1 MSGKRRAAAIGQAVA
16 GQAKDL
22 SERTYQ
28 RARRLPKRVYERV
41 FTGYGTPFRWLS
53 AEFASSVAGDTLIAL
68 GLAGTLFF
76 SVPSAEA
83 RDKVALYLLLT
94 LAPYSVIAPLLPRF
108 FARFPGSY
116 RASLAASSGGRA
128 AIALFLA
135 IGVNTLWLYP
145 LAFTLLV
152 LSRLH
157 TIAKGSLVPVT
168 VPGPEA
174 LVAANGLLARVG
186 IVGGAVAIPIGSA
199 AVRWIGSWPALV
211 VAALFFVLA
220 ALCAGQVPSPSEPSR
235 DLEGARRGAA
245 MPRLARLPM
254 IATAVVRFI
263 NGFLLALL
271 AFVFK
276 DIDAPLADFGALLVA
291 AGLGYGVASYVSP
304 FLARRL
310 REEPTVVAALAIEA
324 AAAFITAQ
332 IFGLSAAV
340 VLAAS
345 AGLAWGTAKFG
356 FDALLQKTAS
366 REQRGA
372 AFTRAETIFQLLWVF
387 GALLPIAFT
396 ISSTVGLSFAGT
408 AALFAQV
415 VIVSGLL
422 VEARNGENLD

>member
-1 MSGKRRAAAIGQAVA
+1 MKVDAFRGRLERSSRNAYRAIRHGPRRMY
-16 GQAKDL
+16 D
-22 SERTYQ
+22 
-28 RARRLPKRVYERV
+28 RV
-41 FTGYGTPFRWLS
+41 FKGYGTPFRWLS
-53 AEFASSVAGDTLIAL
+53 AEFGASVAGDTLVAL
-68 GLAGTLFF
+68 GLAGSLFF

-108 FARFPGSY
+108 FSRFPGSY
-116 RASLAASSGGRA
+116 RNSLTASSVGRA
-128 AIALFLA
+128 VVALLLA
-135 IGVNTLWLYP
+135 IGVQTFWLYP

-168 VPGPEA
+168 VTSPQA

-186 IVGGAVAIPIGSA
+186 IVGGAVVVPIGA
-199 AVRWIGSWPALV
+199 ASVKWIGPWPALV
-211 VAALFFVLA
+211 VAALCFVLA
-220 ALCAGQVPSPSEPSR
+220 ALCAQQVPSPHRSTREIPR
-235 DLEGARRGAA
+235 AA
-245 MPRLARLPM
+245 GKWTIPRLARLPM

-276 DIDAPLADFGALLVA
+276 DVDAPLAEFGALLFA
-291 AGLGYGVASYVSP
+291 AGLGYGLASYVSP

-310 REEPTVVAALAIEA
+310 REEPTVLAALAIEA

-332 IFGLSAAV
+332 VFGLPAAV
-340 VLAAS
+340 ILAAS

-356 FDALLQKTAS
+356 FDALLQKTAA
-366 REQRGA
+366 RDQRGA
-372 AFTRAETIFQLLWVF
+372 AFTRAETIYQLMWVL

-422 VEARNGENLD
+422 VEARNGEPIG

>member
-1 MSGKRRAAAIGQAVA
+1 
-16 GQAKDL
+16 
-22 SERTYQ
+22 
-28 RARRLPKRVYERV
+28 
-41 FTGYGTPFRWLS
+41 
-53 AEFASSVAGDTLIAL
+53 
-68 GLAGTLFF
+68 
-76 SVPSAEA
+76 
-83 RDKVALYLLLT
+83 
-94 LAPYSVIAPLLPRF
+94 
-108 FARFPGSY
+108 
-116 RASLAASSGGRA
+116 
-128 AIALFLA
+128 
-135 IGVNTLWLYP
+135 
-145 LAFTLLV
+145 
-152 LSRLH
+152 
-157 TIAKGSLVPVT
+157 
-168 VPGPEA
+168 
-174 LVAANGLLARVG
+174 
-186 IVGGAVAIPIGSA
+186 
-199 AVRWIGSWPALV
+199 
-211 VAALFFVLA
+211 FFVLA
-220 ALCAGQVPSPSEPSR
+220 ALCAGQVPSPSVPSR
-235 DLEGARRGAA
+235 TMAGGRGNAA
-245 MPRLARLPM
+245 VPRLVRLPM

-310 REEPTVVAALAIEA
+310 REEPTVLAALAIEA

-332 IFGLSAAV
+332 IFGLTAAV
-340 VLAAS
+340 LLAAS

-372 AFTRAETIFQLLWVF
+372 AFTRAETIFQLLWVV

-422 VEARNGENLD
+422 VEARNGDRLD

>member
-1 MSGKRRAAAIGQAVA
+1 MKTKTVVGQVKRFS
-16 GQAKDL
+16 D
-22 SERTYQ
+22 RTYQ
-28 RARRLPKRVYERV
+28 GARRLPRRVYDRV
-41 FTGYGTPFRWLS
+41 FDGYSTPFRWLS
-53 AEFASSVAGDTLIAL
+53 AEFAASVAGDTLIAL

-94 LAPYSVIAPLLPRF
+94 LAPYALIAPLLPRF

-135 IGVNTLWLYP
+135 IGVNTFWLYP

-157 TIAKGSLVPVT
+157 SVAKGSLVPVT
-168 VPGPEA
+168 VAGPQA

-186 IVGGAVAIPIGSA
+186 IVGGAVVVPIGA
-199 AVRWIGSWPALV
+199 ASVQWVGAWPALV
-211 VAALFFVLA
+211 VAAICFALA
-220 ALCAGQVPSPSEPSR
+220 ALCAQQVPSP
-235 DLEGARRGAA
+235 ARPTASADWKLRRRAV
-245 MPRLARLPM
+245 PRLARLPM
-254 IATAVVRFI
+254 IATAVVRFV

-276 DIDAPLADFGALLVA
+276 DVDAPLAEFGALLFA

-310 REEPTVVAALAIEA
+310 REEPTVLAALAIEA

-332 IFGLSAAV
+332 IFGLTAAV

-372 AFTRAETIFQLLWVF
+372 AFTRAETVFQLLWVL

-396 ISSTVGLSFAGT
+396 ISSTVGLSLAGT

-422 VEARNGENLD
+422 VEARNGDGLAR

>member
-1 MSGKRRAAAIGQAVA
+1 MKTEWVVGKV
-16 GQAKDL
+16 KNL
-22 SERTYQ
+22 SERTY
-28 RARRLPKRVYERV
+28 RSALRTPRRVYERV
-41 FTGYGTPFRWLS
+41 FAGYGTPFRWLS
-53 AEFASSVAGDTLIAL
+53 AEFGASVAGDTLIAL

-108 FARFPGSY
+108 FSRFPGSY
-116 RASLAASSGGRA
+116 RASLAGSSAGRA
-128 AIALFLA
+128 AIALLLA
-135 IGVNTLWLYP
+135 VGVNTLWLYP

-152 LSRLH
+152 MSRLH
-157 TIAKGSLVPVT
+157 TIAKGSLVPVA

-186 IVGGAVAIPIGSA
+186 IVGGAVAIPIGA
-199 AVRWIGSWPALV
+199 ASVRWIGSWPALV
-211 VAALFFVLA
+211 VAALFYVLA
-220 ALCAGQVPSPSEPSR
+220 ALCAGQVPSPSVP
-235 DLEGARRGAA
+235 ARRVPRRRHAV
-245 MPRLARLPM
+245 PRLTRLPM

-332 IFGLSAAV
+332 IFGLTAAV

-356 FDALLQKTAS
+356 FDALLQKTAT

-372 AFTRAETIFQLLWVF
+372 AFTRAETIFQLLWVL
-387 GALLPIAFT
+387 GALLPVAFT
-396 ISSTVGLSFAGT
+396 ISSTVGLSFAGA

-422 VEARNGENLD
+422 VEARNGESAD

>member
-1 MSGKRRAAAIGQAVA
+1 MKAQSVVGQL
-16 GQAKDL
+16 KHL
-22 SERTYQ
+22 SARTY
-28 RARRLPKRVYERV
+28 RGARRLPRRVYDRV
-41 FTGYGTPFRWLS
+41 FDGYGVPFRWLS
-53 AEFASSVAGDTLIAL
+53 AEFGASVAGDTLIAL
-68 GLAGTLFF
+68 GLAGSLFF

-94 LAPYSVIAPLLPRF
+94 LAPYAVIAPMLPRL

-116 RASLAASSGGRA
+116 RASLAASSAGRA

-135 IGVNTLWLYP
+135 IGVNTFWLYP

-168 VPGPEA
+168 VAGPQA

-186 IVGGAVAIPIGSA
+186 IVGGAIVVPIGA
-199 AVRWIGSWPALV
+199 ASVRWVGPWPALV
-211 VAALFFVLA
+211 VAAMCFALA
-220 ALCAGQVPSPSEPSR
+220 ALCAQQVPSP
-235 DLEGARRGAA
+235 ARHDPVAVRGRPRSAL
-245 MPRLARLPM
+245 PRLARLPM
-254 IATAVVRFI
+254 AATAVVRFV

-276 DIDAPLADFGALLVA
+276 DVDAPLAEFGALLFA

-310 REEPTVVAALAIEA
+310 REEPTVLAALAIEA

-332 IFGLSAAV
+332 IFGLTAAV
-340 VLAAS
+340 ILAAS

-366 REQRGA
+366 RDQRGA
-372 AFTRAETIFQLLWVF
+372 AFTRAETIFQLLWVL

-422 VEARNGENLD
+422 VEARNGDGAD

>member
-1 MSGKRRAAAIGQAVA
+1 MAGEGRAAGLGRAVA
-16 GQAKDL
+16 GKVQHL
-22 SERTYQ
+22 SERIYQ
-28 RARRLPKRVYERV
+28 GARRVPRRVYERV
-41 FTGYGTPFRWLS
+41 FAGYGTPFRWLS
-53 AEFASSVAGDTLIAL
+53 AEFAASVAGDTLIAL

-94 LAPYSVIAPLLPRF
+94 LAPYAVIAPLLPRF
-108 FARFPGSY
+108 FTRFPGSY
-116 RASLAASSGGRA
+116 RASLTASSAGRA
-128 AIALFLA
+128 AIALLLA
-135 IGVNTLWLYP
+135 LGVHTFWLYP

-157 TIAKGSLVPVT
+157 SIAKGSLVPVT
-168 VPGPEA
+168 VAGPEA
-174 LVAANGLLARVG
+174 LVAANGLLARLG
-186 IVGGAVAIPIGSA
+186 IVGSAVVVPIGA
-199 AVRWIGSWPALV
+199 ASVRWIGSWPALV
-211 VAALFFVLA
+211 VAALCFGLA
-220 ALCAGQVPSPSEPSR
+220 ALCAAQIPSPST
-235 DLEGARRGAA
+235 GARKATVPLRRAV
-245 MPRLARLPM
+245 PRLARLPM
-254 IATAVVRFI
+254 MATAVVRFI

-276 DIDAPLADFGALLVA
+276 DTDAPLADFGALLVA
-291 AGLGYGVASYVSP
+291 AGFGYGVASYVSP

-332 IFGLSAAV
+332 VFGLIAAV

-372 AFTRAETIFQLLWVF
+372 AFTRAETIFQLLWVL
-387 GALLPIAFT
+387 GALLPIALT
-396 ISSTVGLSFAGT
+396 ISSTVGLSLAGT
-408 AALFAQV
+408 AALLAQV

-422 VEARNGENLD
+422 VESRNGENLD